1 MNLPEMTYFSD
12 FLSVAA
18 TESLKVQISGCAGF
32 DCLGSALSADAA
44 FRQLDHAKFEL
55 NNLIKEQ
62 QNAPHTD
69 AADKALDSINSAMG
83 WLRDVSVSPITPGC
97 PSAVSKN

>member
-1 MNLPEMTYFSD
+1 MTYISD

-18 TESLKVQISGCAGF
+18 TEGMKIKISGCAGF

-44 FRQLDHAKFEL
+44 FRQLYHAKFEL
-55 NNLIKEQ
+55 NNLIREQ
-62 QNAPHTD
+62 QNAPHAD
-69 AADKALDSINSAMG
+69 AADEAVEHINSAMG

-97 PSAVSKN
+97 PAISKN